1 MQESPTILF
10 DGVCN
15 YCNSWVNFIIRNEKK
30 GILKFAPLQSAA
42 GKKLLSQYN
51 VLTDAN
57 SVLFI
62 EEGRIYSHSDAALRI
77 IRYLSWPAKMF
88 YVFKIVPRFIRDAV
102 YNWIARNRYK
112 WFGRT
117 DACMIPDAKLRSRFL
132 D

>member
-15 YCNSWVNFIIRNEKK
+15 YCNSWINFIIRNEKK
-30 GILKFAPLQSAA
+30 GILKFAPLQSNA
-42 GKKLLSQYN
+42 GKRLLSQHN
-51 VLTDAN
+51 ILDGGDT
-57 SVLFI
+57 VLFI
-62 EEGRIYSHSDAALRI
+62 ENGRIYSRSDAAIRI
-77 IRYLSWPAKMF
+77 IRYLSWPAKIF
-88 YVFKIVPRFIRDAV
+88 YIFAIVPRFIRNAV

-112 WFGRT
+112 WFGRR